1 MRCAAH
7 PDVQT
12 NLTCSK
18 CGKPICPRCLVQTP
32 VGARCPQCAQR
43 YKLPT
48 YSMTGVH
55 YLRAIGAALGAA
67 IACGVLWALVA
78 VYMPFIYLNFLLA
91 AAAGY
96 GIAEVVSLS
105 VNRKRGAP
113 LAIIA
118 SAALVISYLISVG
131 RMWGL
136 PWGLPFPQLLPGLL
150 FDLLALAF
158 GIFVIFSRLR

>member
-1 MRCAAH
+1 MKCAAH

-32 VGARCPQCAQR
+32 VGARCPQCAPLHR
-43 YKLPT
+43 LPT
-48 YSMTGVH
+48 YSMTPIY
-55 YLRAIGAALGAA
+55 YLRAIGTALGTA
-67 IACGVLWALVA
+67 IFCGIIWALVS
-78 VYMPFIYLNFLLA
+78 VQLPFLYFNFLLA
-91 AAAGY
+91 AGAGY
-96 GIAEVVSLS
+96 AIAEVVGLS

-118 SAALVISYLISVG
+118 GIAVTMSYLISIG

-136 PWGLPFPQLLPGLL
+136 PWGLPFPLFLPGLL
-150 FDLLALAF
+150 FDLLALAL
-158 GIFVIFSRLR
+158 GIFVAVNRLR